1 MEVWL
6 RAETQPGL
14 SICVMLTIYI
24 LPPPHLSADMRE
36 SCVYGVLRK
45 NSSVHSVAVAQ
56 FCDVLFLIIII
67 STNNDIPLF
76 HHPLRKSKLTIF
88 LGCHYAC
95 FKVGPLASW
104 SCFPAL
110 SWATLAS
117 INMVQPPAWPSREPS
132 DLSGLEPD
140 DPTWA

>member
-36 SCVYGVLRK
+36 SYVYGVLRK

-56 FCDVLFLIIII
+56 FCDVLFLISSSSSAPTMTFPFFII
-67 STNNDIPLF
+67 P
-76 HHPLRKSKLTIF
+76 
-88 LGCHYAC
+88 
-95 FKVGPLASW
+95 
-104 SCFPAL
+104 
-110 SWATLAS
+110 
-117 INMVQPPAWPSREPS
+117 
-132 DLSGLEPD
+132 
-140 DPTWA
+140 